1 MLHGT
6 LYLQSN
12 CEKPMQEALKVIV
25 DIQELDMKMIRLM
38 RLKKER
44 QQELEQ
50 IESLRKE
57 LYQQFA
63 DKETEIKELGTTNQQ
78 LETKLQEITTRIKK
92 LEGQQSGIK
101 KVDEFNALTLE
112 ITAAEREKASIEQKL
127 SDLVDK
133 KVAEEELLERI
144 QKSLKDSEESS
155 LDLEKEIRA
164 SVVLINNEG
173 SHIKAQRD
181 ELAKTANQELLHV
194 YERLLKNKKDRVVV
208 AIENRTCSGCHIV
221 LTAQHENLV
230 RKGENLVFCEHCSRI
245 HYWQEGENAEGS
257 DASQG
262 KRRRRRKLASS

>member
-1 MLHGT
+1 
-6 LYLQSN
+6 
-12 CEKPMQEALKVIV
+12 MQEALKVIIE
-25 DIQELDMKMIRLM
+25 IQELDMKMIRLM

-44 QQELEQ
+44 QKELDQ

-63 DKETEIKELGTTNQQ
+63 DKETEIKELGNTIQQ
-78 LETKLQEITTRIKK
+78 QEGKLQEITARIKK
-92 LEGQQSGIK
+92 LEAQQSNVK

-112 ITAAEREKASIEQKL
+112 TTGAEREKVAMEQKL

-144 QKSLKDSEESS
+144 QKSLKESEESS
-155 LDLEKEIRA
+155 KDLEKEIR
-164 SVVLINNEG
+164 SSILLINEEG
-173 SHIKAQRD
+173 NSLKTTRD
-181 ELAKTANQELLHV
+181 EIAKEADPELLRI

-208 AIENRTCSGCHIV
+208 PIENRTCSGCHIV

-245 HYWQEGENAEGS
+245 HYWQEAEAA
-257 DASQG
+257 DAGDSSG
-262 KRRRRRKLASS
+262 LKRRRRRKLASS